1 MSYNINISNFILTEL
16 LKVLKYFLQNDLI
29 MWITMRT
36 MIKYL
41 RQELKM
47 SQKELGDKV
56 GVTRQTIN
64 APENGRYN
72 PSLFLAYEIT
82 QVFNKMLFK
91 GDREQYFVM
100 EDIFIFD
107 DDYY

>member
-1 MSYNINISNFILTEL
+1 MYLNTFAKDRISYG
-16 LKVLKYFLQNDLI
+16 D
-29 MWITMRT
+29 TMRT

-47 SQKELGDKV
+47 SQKELGEKV

-64 APENGRYN
+64 ALENGRYN

-91 GDREQYFVM
+91 GDRQKYFIM
-100 EDIFIFD
+100 EEIFIFD

>member
-1 MSYNINISNFILTEL
+1 MQKDNVILW
-16 LKVLKYFLQNDLI
+16 DI
-29 MWITMRT
+29 MKT

-64 APENGRYN
+64 ALENGRYN
-72 PSLFLAYEIT
+72 PSLFLARDIT

-91 GDREQYFVM
+91 DDKEKYFFI
-100 EDIFIFD
+100 EEIFIFD

>member
-1 MSYNINISNFILTEL
+1 MSYNINISN
-16 LKVLKYFLQNDLI
+16 YFLTWLLSYLNTFAKDNVIQWDS
-29 MWITMRT
+29 MKT

-64 APENGRYN
+64 SLENGRYN
-72 PSLFLAYEIT
+72 PSLFLARDIT
-82 QVFNKMLFK
+82 QVFNKMMFK
-91 GDREQYFVM
+91 GDREKYFFI
-100 EDIFIFD
+100 EEIFIFD
-107 DDYY
+107 DD

>member
-1 MSYNINISNFILTEL
+1 MISNLW
-16 LKVLKYFLQNDLI
+16 D
-29 MWITMRT
+29 TMRT

-41 RQELKM
+41 RQELKL

-64 APENGRYN
+64 ALENGRYN

-82 QVFNKMLFK
+82 QVFNKMMFK
-91 GDREQYFVM
+91 GDREKYFIM
-100 EDIFIFD
+100 EEIFIFD

>member
-1 MSYNINISNFILTEL
+1 
-16 LKVLKYFLQNDLI
+16 
-29 MWITMRT
+29 MRT

-47 SQKELGDKV
+47 SQKELGEKV

-64 APENGRYN
+64 SLENGKYN
-72 PSLFLAYEIT
+72 PSLFLARDIT
-82 QVFNKMLFK
+82 QVFNKMIFK
-91 GDREQYFVM
+91 ENREEYFII

>member
-1 MSYNINISNFILTEL
+1 MYLNTFCKNEL
-16 LKVLKYFLQNDLI
+16 ICGN
-29 MWITMRT
+29 TMRT

-64 APENGRYN
+64 ALENGRYN

-82 QVFNKMLFK
+82 QVFNKLMFK
-91 GDREQYFVM
+91 GDREKYFIM
-100 EDIFIFD
+100 EEIFIFD

>member
-1 MSYNINISNFILTEL
+1 MINL
-16 LKVLKYFLQNDLI
+16 
-29 MWITMRT
+29 WITMRT

-64 APENGRYN
+64 ALENGRYN

-82 QVFNKMLFK
+82 QIEKNTLSWKRYSFSMMITI
-91 GDREQYFVM
+91 R
-100 EDIFIFD
+100 
-107 DDYY
+107 

>member
-1 MSYNINISNFILTEL
+1 MLQYLNNFAKFNVI
-16 LKVLKYFLQNDLI
+16 YGD
-29 MWITMRT
+29 TMRT

-41 RQELKM
+41 RQELKL
-47 SQKELGDKV
+47 SQKELGEKV

-64 APENGRYN
+64 ALENGRYN

-82 QVFNKMLFK
+82 QVFNKLMFK
-91 GDREQYFVM
+91 GDREKYFIM
-100 EDIFIFD
+100 EEIFIFD

>member
-1 MSYNINISNFILTEL
+1 MLEYLNTFC
-16 LKVLKYFLQNDLI
+16 KNDKLV

-64 APENGRYN
+64 ALENGRYN

-82 QVFNKMLFK
+82 QVFNKMMFK
-91 GDREQYFVM
+91 GDREKYFVM
-100 EDIFIFD
+100 EEIFIFD

>member
-1 MSYNINISNFILTEL
+1 MLQYLNNFAKLNVI
-16 LKVLKYFLQNDLI
+16 YGDI
-29 MWITMRT
+29 MRT

-64 APENGRYN
+64 ALENGRYN

-82 QVFNKMLFK
+82 QVFNKMMFK
-91 GDREQYFVM
+91 GDREKYFVM
-100 EDIFIFD
+100 EEIFIFD

>member
-1 MSYNINISNFILTEL
+1 
-16 LKVLKYFLQNDLI
+16 
-29 MWITMRT
+29 
-36 MIKYL
+36 
-41 RQELKM
+41 M

-64 APENGRYN
+64 ALENGRYN
-72 PSLFLAYEIT
+72 PSLFLARDIT

-91 GDREQYFVM
+91 DDKEKYFFI
-100 EDIFIFD
+100 EEIFIFD

>member
-1 MSYNINISNFILTEL
+1 MISYLW
-16 LKVLKYFLQNDLI
+16 D
-29 MWITMRT
+29 TMRT

-64 APENGRYN
+64 ALENGRYN

-82 QVFNKMLFK
+82 QVFNKMMFK
-91 GDREQYFVM
+91 GDREKYFIM
-100 EDIFIFD
+100 EEIFIVD
-107 DDYY
+107 DDYYKKLENDIRHI

>member
-1 MSYNINISNFILTEL
+1 M
-16 LKVLKYFLQNDLI
+16 K
-29 MWITMRT
+29 T

-64 APENGRYN
+64 ALENGRYN

-91 GDREQYFVM
+91 GDKVQYFVM
-100 EDIFIFD
+100 EDIFLLD
-107 DDYY
+107 EDYY

>member
-1 MSYNINISNFILTEL
+1 M
-16 LKVLKYFLQNDLI
+16 K
-29 MWITMRT
+29 T

-64 APENGRYN
+64 SLENGRYN
-72 PSLFLAYEIT
+72 PSLFLAYDIT
-82 QVFNKMLFK
+82 RVLNKMIFK
-91 GDREQYFVM
+91 ENREEYFVI

-107 DDYY
+107 DY

>member
-1 MSYNINISNFILTEL
+1 
-16 LKVLKYFLQNDLI
+16 
-29 MWITMRT
+29 MRT

-64 APENGRYN
+64 ALENGRYN
-72 PSLFLAYEIT
+72 PSLFFGLRNNSS
-82 QVFNKMLFK
+82 F
-91 GDREQYFVM
+91 
-100 EDIFIFD
+100 
-107 DDYY
+107 

>member
-1 MSYNINISNFILTEL
+1 MGL
-16 LKVLKYFLQNDLI
+16 
-29 MWITMRT
+29 TMRT

-64 APENGRYN
+64 ALENGRYN

-91 GDREQYFVM
+91 GDRERYFIM
-100 EDIFIFD
+100 EEIFIFD
-107 DDYY
+107 DDYF

>member
-1 MSYNINISNFILTEL
+1 
-16 LKVLKYFLQNDLI
+16 
-29 MWITMRT
+29 MRT

-64 APENGRYN
+64 ALENGRYN

-82 QVFNKMLFK
+82 QVFNKMMFK
-91 GDREQYFVM
+91 GDRERYFIM
-100 EDIFIFD
+100 EEIFIFD
-107 DDYY
+107 DDYF

>member
-1 MSYNINISNFILTEL
+1 MI
-16 LKVLKYFLQNDLI
+16 I
-29 MWITMRT
+29 MKT

-64 APENGRYN
+64 SLENGRYN

-91 GDREQYFVM
+91 GNREKYFVI
-100 EDIFIFD
+100 EEIFLFD
-107 DDYY
+107 EDYYWE

>member
-1 MSYNINISNFILTEL
+1 
-16 LKVLKYFLQNDLI
+16 
-29 MWITMRT
+29 MRT

-56 GVTRQTIN
+56 GVTRQIIN
-64 APENGRYN
+64 ALENGRYN

>member
-1 MSYNINISNFILTEL
+1 M
-16 LKVLKYFLQNDLI
+16 K
-29 MWITMRT
+29 T

-64 APENGRYN
+64 ALENGRYN

-91 GDREQYFVM
+91 EDKEQYFVM
-100 EDIFIFD
+100 EDIFLLD
-107 DDYY
+107 EDYY

>member
-1 MSYNINISNFILTEL
+1 MYLNTFCKNEL
-16 LKVLKYFLQNDLI
+16 ICGN
-29 MWITMRT
+29 TMRT

-64 APENGRYN
+64 ALENGRYN

-82 QVFNKMLFK
+82 QVFNKMMFK
-91 GDREQYFVM
+91 GDREKYFVM
-100 EDIFIFD
+100 EEIFIFD
-107 DDYY
+107 DDY

>member
-1 MSYNINISNFILTEL
+1 M
-16 LKVLKYFLQNDLI
+16 VLKYFCIKDNVIIWD
-29 MWITMRT
+29 TMRT

-41 RQELKM
+41 RQELKL

-64 APENGRYN
+64 ALENGRYN

-82 QVFNKMLFK
+82 QVFNKMMFK
-91 GDREQYFVM
+91 GDREKYFIM
-100 EDIFIFD
+100 EEIFIFD

>member
-1 MSYNINISNFILTEL
+1 
-16 LKVLKYFLQNDLI
+16 
-29 MWITMRT
+29 
-36 MIKYL
+36 
-41 RQELKM
+41 M
-47 SQKELGDKV
+47 SQQELGDKV

-64 APENGRYN
+64 ALENGRYN

-91 GDREQYFVM
+91 GDRVQYFVM

>member
-1 MSYNINISNFILTEL
+1 
-16 LKVLKYFLQNDLI
+16 
-29 MWITMRT
+29 
-36 MIKYL
+36 
-41 RQELKM
+41 M

-64 APENGRYN
+64 ALENGRYN

-91 GDREQYFVM
+91 GDREQ
-100 EDIFIFD
+100 
-107 DDYY
+107 